1 MTLKNSLIKIIK
13 EKRLLL
19 ETVFNET
26 AKRLKISKPRF
37 TEKEAQKLIKKIEGV
52 PAKNLIFIKKMVEN
66 IIKPPMKGGQPLQR
80 PTTNPSRSPKAPPSA
95 NNVTVSPT
103 KEVPKVAA

>member
-26 AKRLKISKPRF
+26 AKRLKIFKPRF
-37 TEKEAQKLIKKIEGV
+37 TEKEAQKLIKKIENMPTKKLV
-52 PAKNLIFIKKMVEN
+52 LIKEMVEN
-66 IIKPPMKGGQPLQR
+66 IIKIVK
-80 PTTNPSRSPKAPPSA
+80 N
-95 NNVTVSPT
+95 
-103 KEVPKVAA
+103 